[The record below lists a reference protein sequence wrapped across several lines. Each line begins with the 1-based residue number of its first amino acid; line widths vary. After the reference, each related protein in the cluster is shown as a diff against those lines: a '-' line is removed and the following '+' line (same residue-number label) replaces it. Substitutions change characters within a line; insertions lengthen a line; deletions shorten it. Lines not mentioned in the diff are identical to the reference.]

1 MTDRRRYHQKYYRMR
16 TIAKLTVRVQ
26 RLEYL
31 LKTMRE
37 SPEGQAY
44 LDRKTREYQKVYR
57 INNKKKLKEYREQYA
72 TL

>member
-1 MTDRRRYHQKYYRMR
+1 MR

-44 LDRKTREYQKVYR
+44 LDRKMREYQKVYR
-57 INNKKKLKEYREQYA
+57 INNKKKLKEYREQYEA
-72 TL
+72 L